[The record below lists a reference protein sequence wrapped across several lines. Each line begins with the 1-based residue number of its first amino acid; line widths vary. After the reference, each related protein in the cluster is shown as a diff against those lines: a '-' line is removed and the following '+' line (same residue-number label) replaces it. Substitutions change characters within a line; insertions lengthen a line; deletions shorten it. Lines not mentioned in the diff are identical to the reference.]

1 MDLGCD
7 PQGYSRAGNETTIW
21 YCVILA
27 GRQSPE
33 LHKMREVSLL
43 PFLCIEGPYVM
54 SCIVVF
60 G

>member
-1 MDLGCD
+1 MELGCD
-7 PQGYSRAGNETTIW
+7 ACGYSRAGNETSIW

-43 PFLCIEGPYVM
+43 VFLCIKGPFV
-54 SCIVVF
+54 
-60 G
+60 